1 MKRYRFGL
9 NGVLRLRQMQE
20 EQTRAAM
27 LDAERAAE
35 AATAELN
42 ARLTAIGAARAD
54 VGRRS
59 GPEFQHQRDQL
70 ERHALAV
77 GAARASEA
85 NALSAMRVARS
96 AWEEA
101 AKAVRALERLDERKR
116 EAWTLETTRAAQL
129 ATDEV
134 AQTHHGRE
142 VR

>member
-1 MKRYRFGL
+1 M
-9 NGVLRLRQMQE
+9 LR
-20 EQTRAAM
+20 T
-27 LDAERAAE
+27 
-35 AATAELN
+35 
-42 ARLTAIGAARAD
+42 
-54 VGRRS
+54 
-59 GPEFQHQRDQL
+59 P
-70 ERHALAV
+70 LACFF
-77 GAARASEA
+77 
-85 NALSAMRVARS
+85 ALSAALASAQSIVKCVDSEGNVTYQDAPCTKGAAGRSVELPKAEPREDTS